1 MKNIDDDG
9 KISKDSNQYA
19 RLWRLSRIRLAEC
32 SDDNSRNLRKSTFL
46 NVFENLVF
54 PFFPSKINEIE
65 IEYYNST
72 YLQHVWVQNSK
83 MNAKYNI
90 YFKTFREQ
98 IS

>member
-46 NVFENLVF
+46 NVFEN
-54 PFFPSKINEIE
+54 
-65 IEYYNST
+65 
-72 YLQHVWVQNSK
+72 
-83 MNAKYNI
+83 
-90 YFKTFREQ
+90 
-98 IS
+98 